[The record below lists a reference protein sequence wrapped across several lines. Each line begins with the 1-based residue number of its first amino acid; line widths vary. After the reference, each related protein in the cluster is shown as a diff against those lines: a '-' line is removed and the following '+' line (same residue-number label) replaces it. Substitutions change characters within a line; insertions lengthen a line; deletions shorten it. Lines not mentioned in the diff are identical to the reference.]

1 LLEKLPEGIPMSET
15 LVNET
20 LSKWHTFGDCATLRR
35 EMFERGLL
43 ERTIDCREYIRV
55 VQREKA

>member
-20 LSKWHTFGDCATLRR
+20 LSKWHTFGDCAFTQLAGAHVLNTLHAGIS
-35 EMFERGLL
+35 EDEWGEFF
-43 ERTIDCREYIRV
+43 
-55 VQREKA
+55 